1 MARDIN
7 LTSQRWLELIFDD
20 KNKSY
25 GAYVLRNDSSN
36 RHLKALIVLL
46 VLVFGFL
53 FLPGLIKSVIP
64 EKKAPE
70 VTQVTEIDM
79 ADLDIE
85 QEIPEENQIKEIEN
99 VPPPPLLKET
109 IQFTPPVITKDED
122 VRDEEL
128 MLTQQELTDNQV
140 DISIATID
148 GVKDGG
154 VDIADIIEH
163 KVVIQEEKKTEIFS
177 HVEVPPQFPGG
188 EAELMKWLRDNI
200 SYPAIAAEQGIQGR
214 VVLRFVVG
222 PDGTVGNVEIQRSL
236 DPSCDR
242 EALRVVKKMP
252 KWLPGK
258 QNGNPVHVYYTLPV
272 SFRLQ

>member
-1 MARDIN
+1 MAKDIN

>member
-1 MARDIN
+1 MAKDIN

-36 RHLKALIVLL
+36 RHLKALIILL
-46 VLVFGFL
+46 VLVSAFL
-53 FLPGLIKSVIP
+53 FLPDLIKSVIP

-70 VTQVTEIDM
+70 VAQVTEIDM

-109 IQFTPPVITKDED
+109 IQFTPPVVTKDED

-140 DISIATID
+140 DISVATIE
-148 GVKDGG
+148 GVKEGG
-154 VDIADIIEH
+154 VDIADLVEH
-163 KVVIQEEKKTEIFS
+163 KVVVQEEKKPEIFS

-188 EAELMKWLRDNI
+188 EKELMKWLGDNI
-200 SYPAIAAEQGIQGR
+200 SYPTIAAEQGIQGR
-214 VVLRFVVG
+214 VILRFVVG
-222 PDGTVGNVEIQRSL
+222 PDGSVGNVEVQRSL
-236 DPSCDR
+236 DPSCDK
-242 EALRVVKKMP
+242 EAQRVVKKMP
-252 KWLPGK
+252 KWIPGK

-272 SFRLQ
+272 LFKLQ

>member
-1 MARDIN
+1 MAKDIN

-70 VTQVTEIDM
+70 VTQVTEVDM

-109 IQFTPPVITKDED
+109 IQFTPPVVTKDED

-140 DISIATID
+140 DISVATID
-148 GVKDGG
+148 GVKEGG
-154 VDIADIIEH
+154 VDIADLVEH
-163 KVVIQEEKKTEIFS
+163 KVVIQEEKKPEIFS
-177 HVEVPPQFPGG
+177 HVEVMPSFPGG
-188 EAELMKWLRDNI
+188 DKEMMKWLSDNI
-200 SYPAIAAEQGIQGR
+200 VYPAIAAEQGIQGR
-214 VVLRFVVG
+214 VILRFVVG
-222 PDGTVGNVEIQRSL
+222 PDGSVGNVEVQRPL
-236 DPSCDR
+236 DPSCDK
-242 EALRVVKKMP
+242 EARRVVGKMP
-252 KWLPGK
+252 KWIPGK
-258 QNGNPVHVYYTLPV
+258 QNGNPVSVYYTLPV
-272 SFRLQ
+272 LFQLK